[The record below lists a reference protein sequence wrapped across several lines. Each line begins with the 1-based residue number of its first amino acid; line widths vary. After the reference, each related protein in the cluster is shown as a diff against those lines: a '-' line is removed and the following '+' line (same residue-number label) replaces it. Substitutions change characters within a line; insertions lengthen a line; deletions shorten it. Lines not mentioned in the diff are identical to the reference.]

1 MESANIILIEKL
13 QNMVSSVSSALSS
26 GKFDKYENLK
36 KYLTVEEILLS
47 NHKKIIKQAKFSFFF
62 FLRKA
67 FGKQTK
73 TIQHQAEEYVDALK
87 SLESS
92 DKQSL
97 PIKDFISKEK
107 LNPEI
112 LNELERIKEEEEK
125 AERCKIIYMRYNE
138 TYDFRKFKTI

>member
-26 GKFDKYENLK
+26 GKFDKYEKLK
-36 KYLTVEEILLS
+36 KCLTVEEILLS
-47 NHKKIIKQAKFSFFF
+47 NHKKIIKPAKFIYF
-62 FLRKA
+62 

-73 TIQHQAEEYVDALK
+73 TIQHQGEEYVDALK

-97 PIKDFISKEK
+97 PIEDFTSKEK

-125 AERCKIIYMRYNE
+125 AERCKIVYMGYNE
-138 TYDFRKFKTI
+138 TYDFRKFNTI

>member
-62 FLRKA
+62 FFEKS
-67 FGKQTK
+67 FWK
-73 TIQHQAEEYVDALK
+73 TNK
-87 SLESS
+87 NNSTSS
-92 DKQSL
+92 R
-97 PIKDFISKEK
+97 
-107 LNPEI
+107 
-112 LNELERIKEEEEK
+112 RI
-125 AERCKIIYMRYNE
+125 R
-138 TYDFRKFKTI
+138 

>member
-1 MESANIILIEKL
+1 M
-13 QNMVSSVSSALSS
+13 
-26 GKFDKYENLK
+26 
-36 KYLTVEEILLS
+36 
-47 NHKKIIKQAKFSFFF
+47 
-62 FLRKA
+62 RKA

-73 TIQHQAEEYVDALK
+73 TIQHQGEEYVDALK

-97 PIKDFISKEK
+97 PIEDFTSKEK

-125 AERCKIIYMRYNE
+125 AERCKIVYMGYNE
-138 TYDFRKFKTI
+138 TYDFRKFNTI